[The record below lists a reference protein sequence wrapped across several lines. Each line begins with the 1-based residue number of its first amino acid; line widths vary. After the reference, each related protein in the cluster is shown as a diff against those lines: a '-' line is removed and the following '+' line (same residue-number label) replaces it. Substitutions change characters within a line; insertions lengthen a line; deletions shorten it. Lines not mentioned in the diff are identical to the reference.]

1 MKDHISHDILLMCM
15 SCHQQATMYGD
26 QLKKK
31 LAEEYQAPLS
41 YSSNAKFKPDPKLVQ
56 IKNFAR

>member
-1 MKDHISHDILLMCM
+1 
-15 SCHQQATMYGD
+15 MYGD
-26 QLKKK
+26 QLKKQ

-41 YSSNAKFKPDPKLVQ
+41 YTSNAKFKPDPKLVQ